1 MNEHINNRIV
11 RNLLVNCTERMGKYS
26 RWYNAFQQSGENW
39 GDGYGSVVGG
49 GEWRRY
55 FGYWQN

>member
-1 MNEHINNRIV
+1 MKGK
-11 RNLLVNCTERMGKYS
+11 LVHETEVWRRRLKGWVNKMGD
-26 RWYNAFQQSGENW
+26 YNAFQQSGEYW
-39 GDGYGSVVGG
+39 GNGDGSVVGG